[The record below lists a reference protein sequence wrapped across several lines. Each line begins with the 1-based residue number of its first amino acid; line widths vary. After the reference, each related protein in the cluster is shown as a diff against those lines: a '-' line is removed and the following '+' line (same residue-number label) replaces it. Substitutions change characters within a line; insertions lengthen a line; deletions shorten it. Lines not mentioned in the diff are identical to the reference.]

1 MSTSSDQTAW
11 KSATLEN
18 SITSLDM
25 DVDLDSMSPTTK
37 LLSDS
42 NSSKKSVTLRSSSAA
57 ASSSASNTTIISGL
71 SNYSNSTNGY
81 VGNGNNGGYYNNL
94 NNNNLMTRCCYH
106 LLNSVQRNIRRC
118 VTALVCISLISII
131 FFTQYMDSQTIVK

>member
-57 ASSSASNTTIISGL
+57 SSANNTTVISGL

-81 VGNGNNGGYYNNL
+81 VSSGNNASYYNNL